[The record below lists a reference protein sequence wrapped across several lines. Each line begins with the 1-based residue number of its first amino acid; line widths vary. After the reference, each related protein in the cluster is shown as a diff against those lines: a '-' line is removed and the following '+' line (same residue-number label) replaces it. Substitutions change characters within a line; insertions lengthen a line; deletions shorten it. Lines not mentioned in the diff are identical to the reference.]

1 MSALLE
7 EANSTIGYLTDQGL
21 LTREHA
27 LSVALIREICQEWER
42 ATNST
47 QRSNL
52 AKELRT
58 AIVDL
63 LPKVELPPSDAAQ
76 DFFNSLLTENV

>member
-1 MSALLE
+1 MAPLLD
-7 EANSTIGYLTDQGL
+7 EANATIEFLTDKGL
-21 LTREHA
+21 LTQEHS
-27 LSVALIREICQEWER
+27 LSVALIRAICEEWEH

-63 LPKVELPPSDAAQ
+63 LPKVELPPDDAAQ
-76 DFFNSLLTENV
+76 SFFDSLTENV